1 MSDDTMAPP
10 EPGAGPDPDADAD
23 VAVARRGGRIAPVV
37 ATLVA
42 VVMIGLL
49 VVLVGAEPGESN
61 EGTSPLIGRP
71 APEAVGE
78 LDDGRPFD
86 LSRRRGSWVVLNF
99 FASNC
104 VPCIREHPELIEF
117 VDQQRE
123 LGSEGAEFYS
133 VVFGDTRS
141 RVEAFFEERGG
152 DWPVIYSDGDVLPV
166 AFGVN
171 LVPETWIV
179 DPQGIVCARFISEVT
194 AASLNVTL
202 QQLRERGG
210 AGCVEI
216 VGA

>member
-1 MSDDTMAPP
+1 MSDDTIAPP
-10 EPGAGPDPDADAD
+10 DPGAEPDADG
-23 VAVARRGGRIAPVV
+23 AVARRGGRIAPVV

-104 VPCIREHPELIEF
+104 IPCIREHPELIEF
-117 VDQQRE
+117 VDQQRD

-141 RVEAFFEERGG
+141 RVEA
-152 DWPVIYSDGDVLPV
+152 
-166 AFGVN
+166 
-171 LVPETWIV
+171 
-179 DPQGIVCARFISEVT
+179 
-194 AASLNVTL
+194 
-202 QQLRERGG
+202 
-210 AGCVEI
+210 
-216 VGA
+216 